1 MILREA
7 NSDEVDTLVDFV
19 GRYFAFDGIP
29 FHLFDVRRSLLQL
42 VSDPRLG
49 KAWILQVNGSSAGY
63 AILTF
68 GFDHEVGGRIGTIT
82 DFYLD
87 PAFRRRGIGTETLA
101 RIEKE
106 AVRLGLE
113 ALELQVENDNDE
125 AKGRGLTEKWVFN
138 RQTGPRCGTHRRRFG
153 SRTKIAWFENYRI
166 PWQVWAVT
174 PGKAGRF
181 AFPFILWK

>member
-1 MILREA
+1 MNPPRETLILREA

-29 FHLFDVRRSLLQL
+29 FHPFDVRRSLLEL

-87 PAFRRRGIGTETLA
+87 PAFRRRGIGTETLV
-101 RIEKE
+101 RLEKE
-106 AVRLGLE
+106 AVKLGLE
-113 ALELQVENDNDE
+113 ALELQVVNDNE
-125 AKGRGLTEKWVFN
+125 HAKGLYRKMGF
-138 RQTGPRCGTHRRRFG
+138 Q
-153 SRTKIAWFENYRI
+153 AADRI
-166 PWQVWAVT
+166 PMCKRIAKIRES
-174 PGKAGRF
+174 PEN
-181 AFPFILWK
+181 

>member
-1 MILREA
+1 MNPPRETLILREA

-29 FHLFDVRRSLLQL
+29 FHPFDVRRSLLEL
-42 VSDPRLG
+42 ISDPRLG

-87 PAFRRRGIGTETLA
+87 PAFRRRGIGTETLE

-125 AKGRGLTEKWVFN
+125 AKGLYRKMGFQPADRSPMCKRL
-138 RQTGPRCGTHRRRFG
+138 
-153 SRTKIAWFENYRI
+153 TKIRAPDE
-166 PWQVWAVT
+166 
-174 PGKAGRF
+174 K
-181 AFPFILWK
+181 